1 MSGDDMG
8 LNFNTALANDYDALR
23 RYMGEVRFNAL
34 AAGCDET
41 QTFDIRAASSK
52 LPEQI
57 ASLPQMPPELSEIAT
72 LERALRNAFEAG
84 EASVADTGQ
93 HFKLHPSVTLLTFT
107 QNTASIWSSLKC
119 GEPPPRPYR
128 LDAPQRV
135 LVWRHNAQPRMR
147 LLGEEEF
154 ESLATLS
161 NPSGPLDDNYL
172 CGWLQTEV
180 LTGTAKTCAEK

>member
-1 MSGDDMG
+1 MSDADMG
-8 LNFNTALANDYDALR
+8 TNFNTSLAYDYDALR

-34 AAGCDET
+34 AAGCYET
-41 QTFDIRAASSK
+41 QSSDIRTASSK

-72 LERALRNAFEAG
+72 LERALRYAFEAG
-84 EASVADTGQ
+84 EETLPDTST
-93 HFKLHPSVTLLTFT
+93 HFKLHSSVTLLTFT
-107 QNTASIWSSLKC
+107 QNTVSIWSSLKC

-154 ESLATLS
+154 VSLAALS
-161 NPSGPLDDNYL
+161 NPTSTFDENYL

-180 LTGTAKTCAEK
+180 LTGACAEK